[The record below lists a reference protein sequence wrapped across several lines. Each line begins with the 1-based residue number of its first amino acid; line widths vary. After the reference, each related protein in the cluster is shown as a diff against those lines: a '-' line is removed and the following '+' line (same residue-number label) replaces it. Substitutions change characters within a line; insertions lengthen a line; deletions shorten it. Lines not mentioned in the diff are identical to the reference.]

1 MDLSRRSLFTSAI
14 AFSLFS
20 GLGLTACASRTSDS
34 TASST
39 GVSGTAATGAL
50 ALSNAGWS
58 HDAVNDVYYQ
68 IGLSYVTS
76 PAAPDY
82 ETLGI
87 YVPGAYFTGTDNGDG
102 AYEVTV
108 NASGSING
116 FTPVTA
122 PVVLPVNTPGYASQ
136 KPPTQYSYESISEY
150 MAAGFIYVHAGLRG
164 KDSNA
169 DSYVGN
175 APWGVTDLKA
185 AVRYLRYNSAS
196 LPGSMDRIFVF
207 GHSGGGAQSAVM
219 GASGD
224 SPLYT
229 TYLEHLGAAM
239 TFSDGTAISD
249 AIAGVMAWCPITSL
263 NVGNAAYEW
272 NMGQF
277 VSSGTRAEGT
287 WTAAYSKDLAAA
299 FAETVNGLGLT
310 DSKGTTLKLERSSE
324 GVYLAGSYYDHVV
337 AEITTSLNNFLAD
350 TTFPYTPSSR
360 QMAGMEPGGGGGGP
374 SGQGGTPPSGE
385 APGGQN
391 PGGGQP
397 PGGETSGSSTTY
409 TTVEE
414 YIAYLNGENPW
425 VTYDSA
431 SNTATITGLQGFVTS
446 QKNPSKDVGAFDA
459 PDRSAT
465 ENIVMGKGTQGLHF
479 SKLSRDVLAANE
491 STYSSLTGW
500 SGDYAA
506 STWETDFATTDEVG
520 GDVVSREQMYEPLY
534 YLLKSQGGQSSSRVA
549 PNWRI
554 RSGITQGDA
563 ASTVEINLA
572 LALQALGGTTVDF
585 ATVWG
590 QGHTMA
596 ERSGDGTAN
605 FISWVKEASS

>member
-1 MDLSRRSLFTSAI
+1 
-14 AFSLFS
+14 
-20 GLGLTACASRTSDS
+20 
-34 TASST
+34 
-39 GVSGTAATGAL
+39 
-50 ALSNAGWS
+50 
-58 HDAVNDVYYQ
+58 
-68 IGLSYVTS
+68 
-76 PAAPDY
+76 
-82 ETLGI
+82 
-87 YVPGAYFTGTDNGDG
+87 
-102 AYEVTV
+102 
-108 NASGSING
+108 
-116 FTPVTA
+116 
-122 PVVLPVNTPGYASQ
+122 
-136 KPPTQYSYESISEY
+136 

-164 KDSNA
+164 KDSNS
-169 DSYVGN
+169 DSYTGN

-196 LPGSMDRIFVF
+196 LPGAMDKMFVF
-207 GHSGGGAQSAVM
+207 GHSGGGAQSSVM

-229 TYLEHLGAAM
+229 RYLEHFGAAM
-239 TFSDGTAISD
+239 TSSDGTTISD

-263 NVGNAAYEW
+263 NIGNAAYEW

-277 VSSGTRAEGT
+277 ASSRTRAEGT

-310 DSKGTTLKLERSSE
+310 DSKGTALKLEQSGE

-360 QMAGMEPGGGGGGP
+360 QMAGLEPGGGGGGP
-374 SGQGGTPPSGE
+374 SDGGGTPPSGE

-391 PGGGQP
+391 PGGAQPPGGGPGSGGGQP
-397 PGGETSGSSTTY
+397 PGGESSGSSTTY
-409 TTVEE
+409 NTVEE
-414 YIAYLNGENPW
+414 YITYLNGETPW

-446 QKNPSKDVGAFDA
+446 QKSPSKDVGAFDA

-506 STWETDFATTDEVG
+506 FTWDSDFTTTDEAG
-520 GDVVSREQMYEPLY
+520 GDAVSREQMYEPLY
-534 YLLKSQGGQSSSRVA
+534 YLLDSQGGQGSSRVA

-554 RSGITQGDA
+554 RTGITQGDA

-572 LALQALGGTTVDF
+572 LALQALGNTKVDF

-596 ERSGDGTAN
+596 ERTGDGAAN
-605 FISWVKEASS
+605 FIAWVKEASA

>member
-1 MDLSRRSLFTSAI
+1 MELSRRSLFTSTI
-14 AFSLFS
+14 AFSLFG
-20 GLGLTACASRTSDS
+20 GLGLAACTSGASGSGTSS
-34 TASST
+34 A
-39 GVSGTAATGAL
+39 GGSGTAATGVL
-50 ALSNAGWS
+50 ALNNAGWS
-58 HDAVNDVYYQ
+58 HDAENDVYYQ
-68 IGLSYVTS
+68 IGLSYVAS

-87 YVPGAYFTGTDNGDG
+87 YVPGTYFTGTDNGDG
-102 AYEVTV
+102 THKVTI
-108 NASGSING
+108 NTSGSVNG
-116 FTPVTA
+116 FTPATA

-136 KPPTQYSYESISEY
+136 KPPTQYSYDSISDY

-164 KDSNA
+164 KDSNS
-169 DSYVGN
+169 DSYTGN

-196 LPGSMDRIFVF
+196 LPGAMDRIFVF
-207 GHSGGGAQSAVM
+207 GHSGGAQSSVM

-229 TYLEHLGAAM
+229 KYLEHLGAAM
-239 TFSDGTAISD
+239 TSSDGTTISD
-249 AIAGVMAWCPITSL
+249 AVAGVMAWCPITSL
-263 NVGNAAYEW
+263 NIGNAAYEW

-277 VSSGTRAEGT
+277 ASNGTRAEGT
-287 WTAAYSKDLAAA
+287 WTAAYGKDLAAA

-310 DSKGTTLKLERSSE
+310 DSKGTALKLERSGE

-350 TTFPYTPSSR
+350 TTFPYTSSSR

-374 SGQGGTPPSGE
+374 SDRGGTPPSGE

-391 PGGGQP
+391 PGGAQP
-397 PGGETSGSSTTY
+397 PGGESSGSSTTY
-409 TTVEE
+409 NTVEE
-414 YIAYLNGENPW
+414 YIAYLNGETPW

-446 QKNPSKDVGAFDA
+446 QKSPSKDVGAFDA
-459 PDRSAT
+459 PDRSTT
-465 ENIVMGKGTQGLHF
+465 ENTVMGKGAQGLHF

-500 SGDYAA
+500 SGDHAA

-520 GDVVSREQMYEPLY
+520 GDAASREQMYEPLY
-534 YLLKSQGGQSSSRVA
+534 YLLKSQGGQGSSRVA

-554 RSGITQGDA
+554 RTGITQGDA

-572 LALQALGGTTVDF
+572 LALQALGDTKVDF

-596 ERSGDGTAN
+596 ERTGDGTDN
-605 FISWVKEASS
+605 FIAWVKEASA

>member
-1 MDLSRRSLFTSAI
+1 MD
-14 AFSLFS
+14 
-20 GLGLTACASRTSDS
+20 
-34 TASST
+34 
-39 GVSGTAATGAL
+39 
-50 ALSNAGWS
+50 
-58 HDAVNDVYYQ
+58 
-68 IGLSYVTS
+68 
-76 PAAPDY
+76 
-82 ETLGI
+82 
-87 YVPGAYFTGTDNGDG
+87 
-102 AYEVTV
+102 
-108 NASGSING
+108 
-116 FTPVTA
+116 
-122 PVVLPVNTPGYASQ
+122 
-136 KPPTQYSYESISEY
+136 K
-150 MAAGFIYVHAGLRG
+150 M
-164 KDSNA
+164 
-169 DSYVGN
+169 
-175 APWGVTDLKA
+175 
-185 AVRYLRYNSAS
+185 
-196 LPGSMDRIFVF
+196 FVF
-207 GHSGGGAQSAVM
+207 GHSGGGAQSSVM

-229 TYLEHLGAAM
+229 RYLEYLGAAM
-239 TFSDGTAISD
+239 TSSDGTTISD

-263 NVGNAAYEW
+263 NIGNAAYEW

-277 VSSGTRAEGT
+277 ASSGTRAEDT
-287 WTAAYSKDLAAA
+287 WTAAYGKDLATA

-310 DSKGTTLKLERSSE
+310 DSKGTALKLEQSGE

-337 AEITTSLNNFLAD
+337 AEITTSLNNFLTD

-360 QMAGMEPGGGGGGP
+360 QMAGMEPGGGGSGP
-374 SGQGGTPPSGE
+374 SDGGGTPPSGE

-397 PGGETSGSSTTY
+397 PGGGPGSGGGQPPGSESSGSSTTY
-409 TTVEE
+409 NTVEE
-414 YIAYLNGENPW
+414 YIAYLNGETPW

-446 QKNPSKDVGAFDA
+446 QKSPSKDVGAFDA

-500 SGDYAA
+500 SGDYVA
-506 STWETDFATTDEVG
+506 STWDSDFATTDEVG
-520 GDVVSREQMYEPLY
+520 GDAVSRERMYEPLY
-534 YLLKSQGGQSSSRVA
+534 YLLDSQGGQGSSRVA

-554 RSGITQGDA
+554 RTGITQGDA

-572 LALQALGGTTVDF
+572 LALQALGNTKVDF

-596 ERSGDGTAN
+596 ERTGDGAAN
-605 FISWVKEASS
+605 FIAWVKEASA